1 MIKKELTKV
10 IEMQEEF
17 NNPFMVVY
25 KPNNKKKLVEYDS
38 DTCVFDILENELIFD
53 FWEIEGFKVKLDKI
67 KSVIFEKFSEGMTI
81 VHIGLKNSNEIML
94 HFMS

>member
-1 MIKKELTKV
+1 MIKEELTKV

-38 DTCVFDILENELIFD
+38 DTCAFDIVENELMFD